1 LVKACRVW
9 RIKIL
14 PEDYDQVIKFKR
26 PFLPIAT
33 LFIMEGYNRT
43 LFEPVTLELIHQAQA
58 GDEGALGAIY
68 QRYRLD
74 IYRYLYYR
82 VGHLQ
87 VAEDL
92 TSEVFERM
100 IRAIGRSHFE
110 TTSFEAWLFQIARN
124 LAIDYYRK
132 MNVRDHGALDE
143 NMVARDENIDQAVEK
158 NLVGDHLVR
167 ALSEVNEAQRDVIIL
182 RFAVAMPIAQVAE
195 TLHKSID
202 VVKGLQRRGL
212 MTIRNILSDW
222 EIDDV

>member
-1 LVKACRVW
+1 
-9 RIKIL
+9 
-14 PEDYDQVIKFKR
+14 
-26 PFLPIAT
+26 
-33 LFIMEGYNRT
+33 MEVNDRT
-43 LFEPVTLELIHQAQA
+43 LFEPITLDLIHQAQA
-58 GDEGALGAIY
+58 GDEDALGAIY

-132 MNVRDHGALDE
+132 MSVRDHVALDE
-143 NMVARDENIDQAVEK
+143 NLVSRGENVDQAVEK
-158 NLVGDHLVR
+158 NLVGDQLVR
-167 ALSEVNEAQRDVIIL
+167 ALNEVNEAQRDVIIL

-195 TLHKSID
+195 TLHKSVD
-202 VVKGLQRRGL
+202 AVKGLQRRGL
-212 MTIRNILSDW
+212 MSIRNILSDW
-222 EIDDV
+222 EIDDVLAG